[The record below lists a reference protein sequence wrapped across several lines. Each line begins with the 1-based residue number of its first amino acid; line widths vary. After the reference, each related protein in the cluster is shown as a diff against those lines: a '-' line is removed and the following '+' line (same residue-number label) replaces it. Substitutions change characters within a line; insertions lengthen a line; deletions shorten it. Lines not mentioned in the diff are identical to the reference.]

1 MSIIINAVILLAILG
16 FLAGTF
22 LAFAEKKFEVKEDVR
37 VIFAENLLPG
47 INCGACGYPGCP
59 GFAKGFVKG
68 EVKADGC
75 LPGKRQGVPEKLT
88 KLSKMSDDELNKIWE
103 EIDEDVEKIK
113 EKF

>member
-16 FLAGTF
+16 FSAGSF
-22 LAFAEKKFEVKEDVR
+22 LAFAEKKFEVKEDLR
-37 VIFAENLLPG
+37 VVFAENLLPG
-47 INCGACGYPGCP
+47 INCGACGYPGCS
-59 GFAKGFVKG
+59 GFAKGFVNG
-68 EVKADGC
+68 DVKPDGC

-103 EIDEDVEKIK
+103 ELEENPDKIK